1 MFDGLQLPRE
11 SPDLLRLL
19 DHYVEA
25 VGEERD
31 RWQDRRMAMEG
42 VEAHDLVKLHGL
54 LIAFDWLEQNTG
66 SATAVRAEAV
76 PDCYRVTTAGLR
88 MAKLARGGVPDDA
101 ESSRE
106 EEQDPQLRRPRA
118 TLAA

>member
-66 SATAVRAEAV
+66 NATAVRAGAV
-76 PDCYRVTTAGLR
+76 PDCYRVTAAGLR
-88 MAKLARGGVPDDA
+88 VAELARGVPDEA
-101 ESSRE
+101 EASRE
-106 EEQDPQLRRPRA
+106 EGQKPKPRRPRV
-118 TLAA
+118 TVAA

>member
-1 MFDGLQLPRE
+1 
-11 SPDLLRLL
+11 
-19 DHYVEA
+19 
-25 VGEERD
+25 
-31 RWQDRRMAMEG
+31 MAMEG

-66 SATAVRAEAV
+66 NATAVRAGAV
-76 PDCYRVTTAGLR
+76 PDCYRVTAAGLR
-88 MAKLARGGVPDDA
+88 VAELARGVPDDA